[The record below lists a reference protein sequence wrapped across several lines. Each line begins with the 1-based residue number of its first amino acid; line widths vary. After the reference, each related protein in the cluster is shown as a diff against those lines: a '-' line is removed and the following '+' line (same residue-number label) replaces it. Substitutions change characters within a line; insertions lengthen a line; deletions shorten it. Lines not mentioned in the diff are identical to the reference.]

1 MTVIQTE
8 NFDVNTILSLL
19 PHRYPFLL
27 VDKVLSYVP
36 GESMVAL
43 KNVSFNEQFF
53 NGHFPNKPV
62 MPGVL
67 MLEALAQTTGIL
79 AFMDTK
85 SAPEADGL
93 YFLAG
98 IDNARFKQIVQP
110 GDQLFLHTKATR
122 VKRTISKFY
131 CEAIVDGKVACSAD
145 ITTVRRD
152 SHSQS
157 QSQAEIA

>member
-8 NFDVNTILSLL
+8 NFDVNTILRLL

-27 VDKVLSYVP
+27 VDRILSYTP
-36 GESMVAL
+36 GESMTGL

-67 MLEALAQTTGIL
+67 MIEALAQVTGVL

-85 SAPEADGL
+85 TTPEAEGL

-110 GDQLFLHTKATR
+110 GDQLILSTKVTR
-122 VKRTISKFY
+122 SKRTISKFY
-131 CEAIVDGKVACSAD
+131 CEALVDGKVACTAE

-152 SHSQS
+152 SHSQTE
-157 QSQAEIA
+157 AAV